1 MQLFSPTYS
10 TNIQPKGGKARGEE
24 MFKKKKNNM
33 SRKLRGRLLNN
44 T

>member
-24 MFKKKKNNM
+24 MFKKKKQQDEQ
-33 SRKLRGRLLNN
+33 KTQGQA
-44 T
+44 TK